1 MERIKL
7 NLSFSLPKT
16 EKRKTGTLDIQYGD
30 IKIKKY
36 SEVTYLAC
44 GLDKSLSGEAMS
56 LKVINKIN
64 SRLKFLY
71 RKNRYLTPYL
81 KRILCNASIQPNFDY
96 AWSACYPNVNKKL
109 KSKLQTAQNR
119 CIRYCLQLDNR
130 SDNGVKHFEKINW
143 LPISEK
149 FNQYLCSNAFK
160 FFKETCPLY
169 FDNIY
174 TYRQSGQNQANTR
187 SSVLKLKHSLR
198 NMCSGQK
205 NLSYLTPIVWNS
217 LPTDLKLANSLNNF
231 KRKLNDN
238 FFKKLRNMEQKNF
251 AYINIFN

>member
-16 EKRKTGTLDIQYGD
+16 EKRKIGTLDIQYGD

-119 CIRYCLQLDNR
+119 CIRYCLQLDHR

-174 TYRQSGQNQANTR
+174 IYIYID
-187 SSVLKLKHSLR
+187 
-198 NMCSGQK
+198 
-205 NLSYLTPIVWNS
+205 NLVKIKQIQDRL
-217 LPTDLKLANSLNNF
+217 F
-231 KRKLNDN
+231 
-238 FFKKLRNMEQKNF
+238 
-251 AYINIFN
+251 